1 MFAFNSIPLRTTMNN
16 LLSKFT
22 AASLTLTLAGLSTF
36 TNPSASYANQ
46 FCQCVG
52 YVKNVFGIRQ
62 AVGNAK
68 DMVRSLPRLG
78 FRQVSDPQKG
88 DVVVMSNS
96 FPGAD
101 STYGHVGFV
110 DGINNGRVSVRGANQ
125 GRAQFADAGCSNV
138 SVVQFRTPISR
149 RSDISF
155 WRR

>member
-1 MFAFNSIPLRTTMNN
+1 MTNSRIN
-16 LLSKFT
+16 KFT
-22 AASLTLTLAGLSTF
+22 ATALTLSLVGLSSF
-36 TNPSASYANQ
+36 TNPSASYANK

-68 DMVRSLPRLG
+68 DMIHSLPRLG

-110 DGINNGRVSVRGANQ
+110 NSIQNGRVSVRGANQ

-138 SVVQFRTPISR
+138 SVVQFRTPIAR
-149 RSDISF
+149 RGDISF

>member
-1 MFAFNSIPLRTTMNN
+1 MFAINFIPFQIIMNN
-16 LLSKFT
+16 ILNKFT
-22 AASLTLTLAGLSTF
+22 SATLTLTLAGLSTF

-68 DMVRSLPRLG
+68 DMIHSLPRHG

-88 DVVVMSNS
+88 DVVVMGNS

-110 DGINNGRVSVRGANQ
+110 DAINNGRVAVRGANQ

-138 SVVQFRTPISR
+138 SVVQFRTSISGR
-149 RSDISF
+149 GDISF